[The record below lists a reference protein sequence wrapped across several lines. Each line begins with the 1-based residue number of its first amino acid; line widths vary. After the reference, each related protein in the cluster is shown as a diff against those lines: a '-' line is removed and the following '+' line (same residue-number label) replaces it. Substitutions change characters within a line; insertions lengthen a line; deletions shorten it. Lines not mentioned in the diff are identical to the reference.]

1 MKLKRTTHGLPG
13 GKGRRPGIRATALQQ
28 LLLTA
33 LLLLPNCIIKSAI
46 ADAGDEYSMIINIT
60 GTITS
65 NGACTFNQGGALQ
78 VDFGKVRLKPTGA
91 STLQLDGSYEQPI
104 ASSFTCSGDS
114 AGLLQMKFI
123 SSSGSYADY
132 NGTSVLAT
140 DKGLVAIQLMVNGTA
155 KTMNQW
161 FTVSPDSPPGLR
173 AKLVQV
179 STQNTQ
185 NVVSGDIFTAS
196 GSLVMAF
203 N

>member
-1 MKLKRTTHGLPG
+1 MKLKRTTHSLPG
-13 GKGRRPGIRATALQQ
+13 GKGRRPGISAAVIRR
-28 LLLTA
+28 LLLTLVLTA
-33 LLLLPNCIIKSAI
+33 PFCAVQDAAAK
-46 ADAGDEYSMIINIT
+46 AGDQASMNISIT
-60 GTITS
+60 GTITT

-161 FTVSPDSPPGLR
+161 FTVSQSSPPSLQ

-179 STQNTQ
+179 STENTK
-185 NVVSGDIFTAS
+185 NVVNGDIFTAS

>member
-161 FTVSPDSPPGLR
+161 FTVSPDSPPGLQ